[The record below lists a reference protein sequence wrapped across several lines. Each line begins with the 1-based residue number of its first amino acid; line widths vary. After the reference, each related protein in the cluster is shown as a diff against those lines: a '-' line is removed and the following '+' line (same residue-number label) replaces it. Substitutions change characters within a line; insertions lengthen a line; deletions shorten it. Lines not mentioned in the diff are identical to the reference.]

1 MNVLGKT
8 IILYFLV
15 IACIRLMGKR
25 QIGELQTSELVI
37 TLLISEVAAVPI
49 QSDDRSIRS
58 IIVPLLVL
66 VLLEVIISFLNIKN
80 KKIRYLL
87 QGKPTIIISNGQL
100 DKAAL
105 KRLRYS
111 MDDVMEELR
120 KKDIFDI
127 NEVEYAVTETD
138 GTISALKK
146 PDQREVTMGNFESS
160 VARIVQ
166 KTNNKKQK

>member
-1 MNVLGKT
+1 MDVIGKT
-8 IILYFLV
+8 IVLYFLV
-15 IACIRLMGKR
+15 IVCIRLMGKR

-37 TLLISEVAAVPI
+37 TVLISEVAAVPL
-49 QSDDRSIRS
+49 QDENRSVES
-58 IIVPLLVL
+58 IFIPLLIL
-66 VLLEVIISFLNIKN
+66 VVLEVIVSFLNIKS
-80 KKIRYLL
+80 KKVRHLL
-87 QGKPTIIISNGQL
+87 EGKPTVIINNGQV
-100 DKAAL
+100 DMAAL

-146 PDQREVTMGNFESS
+146 PDKCEVTMGNLESS
-160 VARIVQ
+160 VARIMQ
-166 KTNNKKQK
+166 KINKNK

>member
-15 IACIRLMGKR
+15 IVCIRLMGKR

-49 QSDDRSIRS
+49 QNDDRSIRS
-58 IIVPLLVL
+58 VIVPLLVL

-160 VARIVQ
+160 VAKIVQ